1 MQILVFV
8 QGFST
13 KVATAKTL
21 IFSDLHSRIRIL
33 YESAYAGNHCIFSV
47 VHSSHSRTR
56 ILYKKCS
63 CRACLRLLELIP
75 TANVDSRTR
84 ILYKS
89 IHAGYHDMFA
99 VLKFFHARAPGGP
112 GAGSGIRS
120 LLSGAPGPDPHNFL
134 QFSY

>member
-1 MQILVFV
+1 MLMSGMLTIT
-8 QGFST
+8 S
-13 KVATAKTL
+13 
-21 IFSDLHSRIRIL
+21 
-33 YESAYAGNHCIFSV
+33 E
-47 VHSSHSRTR
+47 
-56 ILYKKCS
+56 
-63 CRACLRLLELIP
+63 LLP

-120 LLSGAPGPDPHNFL
+120 LLPGAPGPDLTISF
-134 QFSY
+134 